1 MKPHI
6 LTGYFSD
13 FSRKGNAIEES
24 VHLEIYNKMKT
35 INEII
40 VPRGIR
46 YVSEWKDFTIPEFP
60 HIMDKQIPGCGFTE
74 WCLTNNQ
81 DVVLCSPR
89 RILLENKTEQH
100 EGEVYYFRNEQ
111 EDESGSS
118 LDKDLTIA
126 STNRTVKGRAYDD
139 SFEIWTK
146 RVDIKR
152 QEFYNEREN
161 EISNYISA
169 RRSQGL
175 PFKILVTYDSFC
187 IIKNILYRKG
197 LLESTQIFIDEM
209 QAIFTDSR
217 FKAGTELGFV
227 THLSDLRRV
236 CFLSATPMMEDYL
249 DLLPYFKDLPY
260 YRLDWKSA
268 DPRRVNR
275 PNIKVRTCR
284 SVHDAADKIIP
295 PYLAGNFAE
304 SFSKGL
310 AGEVIKAE
318 SREAVIYVNSVNNI
332 LQIISKFNLKPEQV
346 NIICSDT
353 SENRQK
359 VVRKLG
365 KAWSIGKI
373 PLKGEPHKMF
383 TFCTRTVYL
392 GADFYSTNARTFVIS
407 DANIETLAVD
417 ISLDLPQIMGR
428 QRLTENP
435 WKNCAEFYY
444 KSSIKPQLNKESF
457 NNLIKDKL
465 ERTQNILKSIKN
477 SDDDP
482 KVKKSLIESMYQLTR
497 LSNYSGNYLAVDR
510 VPTGR
515 QLLSADGTVYY
526 DELDLV
532 PKMNE
537 LVMIAERRA
546 FDIQSKDYA
555 DRFSVFAAIESLDVE
570 GIDEEGIKDFLQEYE
585 ALPSFYYKLKY
596 LSERKAE
603 GRLTELMLDQVTEP
617 NFRNYLNVF
626 SPEQLK
632 AKAYNITTLK
642 RELKLL
648 TTDKES
654 LMEEI
659 YSTFTVG
666 SAYPSSDIKQL
677 LSEIYERTGY
687 NRVPTATDIEDFFEV
702 ESTTLVMTHLNGQ
715 RKRARGYKILKKK

>member
-1 MKPHI
+1 
-6 LTGYFSD
+6 
-13 FSRKGNAIEES
+13 
-24 VHLEIYNKMKT
+24 MKT

-40 VPRGIR
+40 VPKGIR
-46 YVSEWKDFTIPEFP
+46 YVSEWENFTIPDFP

-100 EGEVYYFRNEQ
+100 EGEVYYFRNES
-111 EDESGSS
+111 EDESGPQ
-118 LDKDLTIA
+118 LDKDLTAISA
-126 STNRTVKGRAYDD
+126 GRKTKSPTYDN
-139 SFEIWTK
+139 SFEIWTRK
-146 RVDIKR
+146 VDTKK
-152 QEFYNEREN
+152 QDLYEKKEV
-161 EISNYISA
+161 EILNYIST

-175 PFKILVTYDSFC
+175 PFKLLVTYDSFC

-197 LLESTQIFIDEM
+197 LLASTQIFIDEM
-209 QAIFTDSR
+209 QSIFTDSR
-217 FKAGTELGFV
+217 FKAGIELGFI
-227 THLSDLRRV
+227 THLSDLRKV

-268 DPRRVNR
+268 DPRRINR

-284 SVHDAADKIIP
+284 SVHDAAEKVIL
-295 PYLAGNFAE
+295 PYLAGKFME
-304 SFSKGL
+304 SFSKGPN
-310 AGEVIKAE
+310 GEVIKTE
-318 SREAVIYVNSVNNI
+318 SREAVIYVNSVSNI
-332 LQIISKFNLKPEQV
+332 IQIISKFNLKPEQV
-346 NIICSDT
+346 NIICANTSD
-353 SENRQK
+353 NRQK
-359 VVRKLG
+359 VLRKLG
-365 KAWSIGKI
+365 KDWSIGKI

-428 QRLTENP
+428 QRLIENP

-444 KSSIKPQLNKESF
+444 KSTIKPNLNKESLD
-457 NNLIKDKL
+457 NLIKEKL

-477 SDDDP
+477 SDNDP

-510 VPTGR
+510 IPTGR
-515 QLLSADGTVYY
+515 QILSTDGVTYY

-532 PKMNE
+532 PKLNE

-555 DRFSVFAAIESLDVE
+555 DRFSVFATIESLEAE
-570 GIDEEGIKDFLQEYE
+570 GIEEGIKDFLQEYE

-603 GRLTELMLDQVTEP
+603 GRLTESMLDQVTEP
-617 NFRNYLNVF
+617 NFRTYLSIF

-632 AKAYNITTLK
+632 AKSYNITILK

-648 TTDKES
+648 TMDRDS
-654 LMEEI
+654 LYDEV
-659 YSTFTVG
+659 YSIFTVG
-666 SAYPSSDIKQL
+666 KAYPSKDIKQL
-677 LSEIYERTGY
+677 LSEIYEKTGY

-702 ESTTLVMTHLNGQ
+702 EPTTSVMDHLNGQ
-715 RKRARGYKILKKK
+715 RKRARGYKILKKKE

>member
-1 MKPHI
+1 
-6 LTGYFSD
+6 
-13 FSRKGNAIEES
+13 
-24 VHLEIYNKMKT
+24 MKT

-46 YVSEWKDFTIPEFP
+46 YVSEWENFTIPDFP

-100 EGEVYYFRNEQ
+100 EGEVYYFRNEY
-111 EDESGSS
+111 EDESGPQ
-118 LDKDLTIA
+118 LDKDLTAISA
-126 STNRTVKGRAYDD
+126 GRKTKSPTYDN
-139 SFEIWTK
+139 SFEIWTRK
-146 RVDIKR
+146 VDIKK
-152 QEFYNEREN
+152 QDLYEKKED
-161 EISNYISA
+161 EILNYIST

-175 PFKILVTYDSFC
+175 PFKLLVTYDSFC

-197 LLESTQIFIDEM
+197 LLASTQIFIDEM
-209 QAIFTDSR
+209 QSIFTDSR
-217 FKAGTELGFV
+217 FKAGIELGFI
-227 THLSDLRRV
+227 THLSDLRKV

-268 DPRRVNR
+268 DPRRINR

-284 SVHDAADKIIP
+284 SVHDAAEKVIL
-295 PYLAGNFAE
+295 PYLAGKFME
-304 SFSKGL
+304 SFSKGPN
-310 AGEVIKAE
+310 GEVIKTE
-318 SREAVIYVNSVNNI
+318 SREAVIYVNSVSNI
-332 LQIISKFNLKPEQV
+332 IQIISKFNLKPEQV
-346 NIICSDT
+346 NIICANTAD
-353 SENRQK
+353 NRQK
-359 VVRKLG
+359 VLRKLG
-365 KAWSIGKI
+365 KDWSIGKI

-428 QRLTENP
+428 QRLIENP

-444 KSSIKPQLNKESF
+444 KSTIKPHLNKESLD
-457 NNLIKDKL
+457 NLIKEKL

-477 SDDDP
+477 SDNDP
-482 KVKKSLIESMYQLTR
+482 KVKKSLIESMYQLTK

-510 VPTGR
+510 IPTGR
-515 QLLSADGTVYY
+515 QILSTDGVTYY

-532 PKMNE
+532 PKLNE

-555 DRFSVFAAIESLDVE
+555 DRFSVFATIESLEAE
-570 GIDEEGIKDFLQEYE
+570 GIEEGIKDFLQEYE

-603 GRLTELMLDQVTEP
+603 GRLTESMLDQVTEP
-617 NFRNYLNVF
+617 NFRTYLSIF

-632 AKAYNITTLK
+632 AKSYNITILK

-648 TTDKES
+648 TMDRDS
-654 LMEEI
+654 LYDEV
-659 YSTFTVG
+659 YSTFAVG
-666 SAYPSSDIKQL
+666 KAYPSKDIKQL
-677 LSEIYERTGY
+677 LSEIYEKTGY
-687 NRVPTATDIEDFFEV
+687 NRVPTATDIEDFYEV
-702 ESTTLVMTHLNGQ
+702 EPTTSVMDHLNGQ

>member
-1 MKPHI
+1 
-6 LTGYFSD
+6 
-13 FSRKGNAIEES
+13 
-24 VHLEIYNKMKT
+24 MKT

-40 VPRGIR
+40 VPKGIR
-46 YVSEWKDFTIPEFP
+46 YVSEWENFTIPDFP

-100 EGEVYYFRNEQ
+100 EGEVYYFRNES
-111 EDESGSS
+111 EDESGPQ
-118 LDKDLTIA
+118 LDKDLTAISA
-126 STNRTVKGRAYDD
+126 GRKTKSPTYDN
-139 SFEIWTK
+139 SFEIWTRK
-146 RVDIKR
+146 VDTKK
-152 QEFYNEREN
+152 QDLYEKKEA
-161 EISNYISA
+161 EILNYIST

-175 PFKILVTYDSFC
+175 PFKLLVTYDSFC

-197 LLESTQIFIDEM
+197 LLASTQIFIDEM
-209 QAIFTDSR
+209 QSIFTDSR
-217 FKAGTELGFV
+217 FKAGIELGFI
-227 THLSDLRRV
+227 THLSDLRKV

-249 DLLPYFKDLPY
+249 DLLPYFQDLPY

-268 DPRRVNR
+268 DPRRINR

-284 SVHDAADKIIP
+284 SVHDAAEKVIL
-295 PYLAGNFAE
+295 PYLAGKFME
-304 SFSKGL
+304 SFSKGPN
-310 AGEVIKAE
+310 GEVIKTE
-318 SREAVIYVNSVNNI
+318 SREAVIYVNSVSNI
-332 LQIISKFNLKPEQV
+332 IQIISKFNLKPEQV
-346 NIICSDT
+346 NIICANTSD
-353 SENRQK
+353 NRQK
-359 VVRKLG
+359 VLRKLG
-365 KAWSIGKI
+365 KDWSIGKI

-428 QRLTENP
+428 QRLIENP

-444 KSSIKPQLNKESF
+444 KSTIKPNLNKESLD
-457 NNLIKDKL
+457 NLIKEKL

-477 SDDDP
+477 SDNDP

-510 VPTGR
+510 IPTGR
-515 QLLSADGTVYY
+515 QILSTDGVTYY

-532 PKMNE
+532 PKLNE

-555 DRFSVFAAIESLDVE
+555 DRFSVFATIESLEAE
-570 GIDEEGIKDFLQEYE
+570 GIEEGIKDFLQEYE

-603 GRLTELMLDQVTEP
+603 GRLTESMLDQVTEP
-617 NFRNYLNVF
+617 NFRTYLSIF

-632 AKAYNITTLK
+632 AKSYNITILK

-648 TTDKES
+648 TMDRDS
-654 LMEEI
+654 LYDEV

-666 SAYPSSDIKQL
+666 KAYPSKDIKQL
-677 LSEIYERTGY
+677 LSEIYEKTGY
-687 NRVPTATDIEDFFEV
+687 NRVPTSTDIEDFYEV
-702 ESTTLVMTHLNGQ
+702 EPTTSVMDHLNGQ
-715 RKRARGYKILKKK
+715 RKRARGYKILKKKE